1 MERYGFCIFC
11 DDIRNEAGG
20 KLSFMG
26 CYNAVMFVPS
36 RLPFVLPKFCI
47 HLHVFSPPTQPYSSV
62 LARCYVPGQ
71 EAPFAEEPID
81 APPAHEQKKL
91 LDELKENPGSSRYIV
106 VAASLILAP
115 LEIREPGLISVSVV
129 LDNSPYELRLGALRV
144 LTKHS

>member
-1 MERYGFCIFC
+1 
-11 DDIRNEAGG
+11 
-20 KLSFMG
+20 
-26 CYNAVMFVPS
+26 
-36 RLPFVLPKFCI
+36 LPFVLPKFCI